1 MSSTRCRQCG
11 LVNFATAEECKRCGA
26 RLKEADA
33 AETATSESG
42 ESVVPQ
48 KKRSFAK
55 RVSWILGMT
64 CVILLIC
71 YMSLR
76 LTSNSINWQQ
86 RQTVDRAITVLEQ
99 KGFGKEAFVLRR
111 LVSFRTT
118 DNWWNIQVGHH
129 DAYAA
134 TNFPFE
140 VLTLYPEFFDV
151 ATDDTERAAI
161 LLHESYHL
169 FGSGERAALD
179 GVWRNKS
186 RIGWTAD
193 KYGETKVW
201 KNTKELTIGEV
212 PQLFRCGLEG
222 KSDCM
227 Q

>member
-1 MSSTRCRQCG
+1 MSSSSRCKQCG
-11 LVNFATAEECKRCGA
+11 LVNFTTAEQCKRCGA
-26 RLKEADA
+26 SLKEDVPVDIV
-33 AETATSESG
+33 TDDT
-42 ESVVPQ
+42 VVV
-48 KKRSFAK
+48 KKRSFGK

-64 CVILLIC
+64 CVILAIYYL
-71 YMSLR
+71 SLL
-76 LTSNSINWQQ
+76 LTSESIKLQQ
-86 RQTVDRAITVLEQ
+86 RQAVDRAITVLEQ
-99 KGFGKEAFVLRR
+99 KGFGKEAFVLRHV
-111 LVSFRTT
+111 VSFRTT
-118 DNWWNIQVGHH
+118 DNWWNMQVGHH

-169 FGSGERAALD
+169 FGSGEAAALE

-201 KNTKELTIGEV
+201 KNTKDLTTSEV
-212 PQLFRCGLEG
+212 PQLFRCGTDG
-222 KSDCM
+222 KTDCKP
-227 Q
+227 